1 MYPSTTSKQ
10 TETSRPALPA
20 RIRSLGSM
28 LADRIASLFR
38 GRGNSV
44 TVNLSSPPA
53 VDRVSALLEV
63 EARARA
69 EGSNDNP
76 PSSEEVIAGTQQ
88 EIVDYFRR
96 LQDAARRKVER
107 FEVRLSAAVMK
118 VDVSEAIERLRDIPS
133 RCENDV
139 GRIAADFQSKLE
151 FLRDREVHERRLIDA
166 GQKQDEEDSESTG
179 TSSRGIYL
187 ILMLAVTGAATLAL
201 GGKSVWGVNAEAL
214 LSTKWA
220 ITIAVIAGVFPYM
233 VAAGV
238 GRHHSHAYD
247 SERPTFRAAVILT
260 TVFTIVLAFFGGHL
274 IHLTA
279 TGMVPAVADA
289 IAAIATEPDA
299 IKADFDAWKGFFL
312 ITIVGL
318 LAFNFGNH
326 TAGASAGVHG
336 ADEAYLRAGKVREQ
350 LTRQLR
356 KRINETVDA
365 AEKGIERKSARLR
378 RRVRRL
384 SRLVEKANDTQIQY
398 RNFTAS
404 LEDSCNLLLEHYR
417 AANAAA
423 RNSELPRSFSEHIC
437 FRLDGASEYAPFKD
451 SLKRYEKID
460 SQLSEYSALIVD
472 VRQKLRNLNQD
483 AIQSLKAVDIPA
495 IPDCAVETPQSAY

>member
-1 MYPSTTSKQ
+1 MYPSIMSKQ
-10 TETSRPALPA
+10 SETGRPALPA

-28 LADRIASLFR
+28 LADRIANIFR
-38 GRGNSV
+38 GRGRFV
-44 TVNLSSPPA
+44 TVDLSSPPA

-63 EARARA
+63 ENRARA
-69 EGSNDNP
+69 EGGKDDP

-107 FEVRLSAAVMK
+107 FEARMAAAVMK
-118 VDVSEAIERLRDIPS
+118 VDVSEAIERLRDVPS

-139 GRIAADFQSKLE
+139 GRIAADFQSKLD
-151 FLRDREVHERRLIDA
+151 FLRDREVHERRVIAA
-166 GQKQDEEDSESTG
+166 GEKQDEEGSESTG

-187 ILMLAVTGAATLAL
+187 MLILAVIGAASLAL
-201 GGKSVWGVNAEAL
+201 GGRSVWGVNAEAL

-220 ITIAVIAGVFPYM
+220 ITIAVIAGVVPYM
-233 VAAGV
+233 LAAGV
-238 GRHHSHAYD
+238 GRHHFLTSD
-247 SERPTFRAAVILT
+247 RERLAFRVAVILT
-260 TVFTIVLAFFGGHL
+260 TVLTILLAFFGGHL

-279 TGMVPAVADA
+279 TGMVPAMADA
-289 IAAIATEPDA
+289 FAAIATDPDV
-299 IKADFDAWKGFFL
+299 IKADHDAWKGFFL

-318 LAFNFGNH
+318 LAFNFGNQA
-326 TAGASAGVHG
+326 AGASAGVYSR
-336 ADEAYLRAGKVREQ
+336 DDAYLRAGREREE

-356 KRINETVDA
+356 KRINDTVDA

-384 SRLVEKANDTQIQY
+384 SRLVDQANDTQAQY
-398 RNFTAS
+398 RNYTAS
-404 LEDSCNLLLEHYR
+404 LEDSCNLLLERYR
-417 AANAAA
+417 SANAAA

-437 FRLDGASEYAPFKD
+437 FQLDGASEYAPFKD
-451 SLKRYEKID
+451 GLKRYEKIE
-460 SQLSEYSALIVD
+460 SQLSEYLALIVD

-483 AIQSLKAVDIPA
+483 AIQSLNAVETPV
-495 IPDCAVETPQSAY
+495 IPDHAGETPQSAY